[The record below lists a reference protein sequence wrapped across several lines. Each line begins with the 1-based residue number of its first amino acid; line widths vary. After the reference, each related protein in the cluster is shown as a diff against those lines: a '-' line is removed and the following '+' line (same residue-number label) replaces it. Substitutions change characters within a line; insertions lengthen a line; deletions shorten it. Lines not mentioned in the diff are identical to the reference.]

1 MRIMLIWALLV
12 CAGGVQADNLQ
23 VESVTMMAGETKTV
37 SVELYNIE
45 HDYIMLDFYLKLPDG
60 VSVARNEDQLLMA
73 TPNTRRLGAHSFS
86 IKETSN
92 NCYHV
97 LIYSMENEAIEG
109 SSGEL
114 FTLALI
120 ASESISVGQ
129 YEGLFYEQVF
139 SDPDMNEVNPDEAM
153 FNITI
158 AGDNVFPGDA
168 NSDETVSI
176 ADAVAIVDY
185 ILTNGSPTGDF
196 DSTAADVDGNG
207 TITISDAMA
216 IVNIIIGN

>member
-1 MRIMLIWALLV
+1 MRIMLIWTLLV
-12 CAGGVQADNLQ
+12 CVGGVQADNLQ
-23 VESVTMMAGETKTV
+23 VESITMMAGETKTV

-73 TPNTRRLGAHSFS
+73 TPNTQRLGAHSFS

-120 ASESISVGQ
+120 ASESISAGQ

-139 SDPDMNEVNPDEAM
+139 SDPDMNEINPDETT

-158 AGDNVFPGDA
+158 AGDNVLPGDA
-168 NSDETVSI
+168 NGDETVSI

-185 ILTNGSPTGDF
+185 ILTNGCPTGDF

-207 TITISDAMA
+207 TITISDAMT
-216 IVNIIIGN
+216 IVNIILGN